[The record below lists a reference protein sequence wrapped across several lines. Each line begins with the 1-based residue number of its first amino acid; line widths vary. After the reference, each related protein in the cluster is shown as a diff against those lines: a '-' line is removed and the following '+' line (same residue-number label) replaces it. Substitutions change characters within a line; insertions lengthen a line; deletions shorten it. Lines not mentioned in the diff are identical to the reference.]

1 MTGCVLCLALAFV
14 ATPPS
19 FAAPGSAM
27 SPGTAQAEDGPR
39 AAPKKKAASAGGA
52 VSTSPAAA
60 VAAPST
66 LDVSTA
72 PLRTADELKA
82 HFLRIDGALRG
93 MTARFVQ
100 TVRISE
106 AGLTYRVEGTVHYQK
121 PDKLRMDM
129 TSPERDATPPEHQT
143 VVADGKSVWV
153 HRKTYNQVI
162 ETKLDAMRRDDP
174 LIGNL
179 FDLGNYSQLAERYDV
194 SFDSGTLGVT
204 LRPKGE
210 AARFTL
216 RLWLKG
222 ASRFPSETQLSIEA
236 MQVQTVFE
244 DIRFNPQLDPALFMF
259 VPPADAEV
267 YRDFKIPSIGGEPQ

>member
-1 MTGCVLCLALAFV
+1 MMGHIVCLALALV
-14 ATPPS
+14 AAPPS
-19 FAAPGSAM
+19 FAAA
-27 SPGTAQAEDGPR
+27 
-39 AAPKKKAASAGGA
+39 KKKAAAASGIAA
-52 VSTSPAAA
+52 STSTA
-60 VAAPST
+60 VAAPSS

-72 PLRTADELKA
+72 PLRTVDELKA
-82 HFLRIDGALRG
+82 HFLQIDGALRG

-100 TVRISE
+100 TVRISQ

-129 TSPERDATPPEHQT
+129 TSPERDATPPERQT

-162 ETKLDAMRRDDP
+162 ETKLDAMRRSDP

-179 FDLGNYSQLAERYDV
+179 LDLGNYSRLTERYDV

-210 AARFTL
+210 VPRFTL

-222 ASRFPSETQLSIEA
+222 TSRFPSETQLAIEA

-244 DIRFNPQLDPALFMF
+244 DIRFNPELDPALFTF
-259 VPPADAEV
+259 VAPADAEV
-267 YRDFKIPSIGGEPQ
+267 YRDFKIPAIGGEPQ